1 MPPGC
6 RPPPGGFG
14 VGTGGLCA
22 RWLWEGRE
30 RLDPSLEPGT
40 KTAPGP
46 RDLRD
51 GSSSFG
57 TEQCVRP
64 EEKVNVEGSWSL
76 KELTAF
82 LCTKARTGTLERER
96 QVVEVVVEVTIT
108 QYMQLGSPKSQNLL
122 IKRLG
127 VKIAEVFFLL
137 KATDVHEG

>member
-1 MPPGC
+1 M
-6 RPPPGGFG
+6 
-14 VGTGGLCA
+14 
-22 RWLWEGRE
+22 
-30 RLDPSLEPGT
+30 
-40 KTAPGP
+40 
-46 RDLRD
+46 
-51 GSSSFG
+51 
-57 TEQCVRP
+57 
-64 EEKVNVEGSWSL
+64 NVEGSWSL